1 MNGKLLALFL
11 AAGAGAPAGAAPP
24 ATSTDELVYIGT
36 YTGAKSRGIYVTRF
50 DRATGRLGP
59 PELAAESSNPSFLAL
74 HPDRPLLYAV
84 NEVSD
89 FEGQPAGSVSAFKMD
104 AATGRLGLLNKVS
117 SRGADP
123 CHLAVDATG
132 KNVLV
137 ANYSGGSVA
146 SLPIKPDGSLSPASA
161 FVQHKGSGADP
172 SRQKGP
178 HAHAVLLDLENRH
191 LLVADLGLD
200 QVLLYRF
207 DAARGGLTPSD
218 PAFAATSPGAG
229 PRHLAFGAGGRYVY
243 VVNEMDLTVR
253 VFRYEAGRLI
263 GEQTVSTLPAGS
275 KGGKDDSTAEIQ
287 AHPNGRFLY
296 ASNRGPDTI
305 AVFAVDPKNGHLT
318 PVEHVAT
325 GGRTPRSFAIEP
337 SGRYLLAANQKSDT
351 VVVFK
356 LDPETG
362 RLSPSGQTVE
372 VGAPVCLTFVPQPR
386 R

>member
-1 MNGKLLALFL
+1 
-11 AAGAGAPAGAAPP
+11 
-24 ATSTDELVYIGT
+24 
-36 YTGAKSRGIYVTRF
+36 
-50 DRATGRLGP
+50 
-59 PELAAESSNPSFLAL
+59 
-74 HPDRPLLYAV
+74 
-84 NEVSD
+84 
-89 FEGQPAGSVSAFKMD
+89 
-104 AATGRLGLLNKVS
+104 
-117 SRGADP
+117 
-123 CHLAVDATG
+123 
-132 KNVLV
+132 VL
-137 ANYSGGSVA
+137 
-146 SLPIKPDGSLSPASA
+146 
-161 FVQHKGSGADP
+161 GSGALTASGD
-172 SRQKGP
+172 RLVGTIERFAWAG
-178 HAHAVLLDLENRH
+178 HASTVVVPIERAGQLQVATIAP
-191 LLVADLGLD
+191 ADLGLD